1 MEALHTIL
9 QPMNITDIIHTE
21 DTETLKILKAT
32 PGMSHLLE
40 QSLQRGYDERL
51 WLETITTNLRLS
63 ERQMPEI
70 YNHLPPICKRL
81 GIPVPELYLQLSP
94 IVKASAYVYDNK
106 PYIVLTLGL
115 IRRIKDEELD
125 AVLAHECGHIICEHI
140 VFKTLAHT
148 LFYYP
153 DLVSGTSN
161 TAEIDQIKQAMIT
174 WSLASEFS
182 ADRIACLVVP
192 ASTLGRALARI
203 SLIPKDIIDK
213 LDIKEWARQGKAID
227 LHKSKLGTIKP
238 THENPYKYAYYTNMP
253 LRVSEALNW
262 EKTITYSRLKSQF
275 AKPYLLHKVYF

>member
-1 MEALHTIL
+1 MD
-9 QPMNITDIIHTE
+9 ITDIIHTE
-21 DTETLKILKAT
+21 DTETLNILKAT
-32 PGMSHLLE
+32 PGMSHLME
-40 QSLQRGYDERL
+40 QSLRRDYDERL

-63 ERQMPEI
+63 EHQMPEI

-81 GIPVPELYLQLSP
+81 GIPIPELYLQLSP

-115 IRRIKDEELD
+115 IRRIKNEELD

-192 ASTLGRALARI
+192 ASTLGKALARI
-203 SLIPKDIIDK
+203 SLIPRDIIDK
-213 LDIKEWARQGKAID
+213 LDIKEWAQQGKAID

-238 THENPYKYAYYTNMP
+238 TDENPYKYAYYTNMP
-253 LRVSEALNW
+253 LRVSEALIW

>member
-1 MEALHTIL
+1 MCWRKKV
-9 QPMNITDIIHTE
+9 M
-21 DTETLKILKAT
+21 KS
-32 PGMSHLLE
+32 G
-40 QSLQRGYDERL
+40 
-51 WLETITTNLRLS
+51 
-63 ERQMPEI
+63 
-70 YNHLPPICKRL
+70 
-81 GIPVPELYLQLSP
+81 
-94 IVKASAYVYDNK
+94 
-106 PYIVLTLGL
+106 
-115 IRRIKDEELD
+115 ELD

-140 VFKTLAHT
+140 VLKTLAHT

-203 SLIPKDIIDK
+203 SLIPRDIIDK
-213 LDIKEWARQGKAID
+213 LDIKEWAQQGKAID

-253 LRVSEALNW
+253 LRVSEALIW
-262 EKTITYSRLKSQF
+262 EKTIAYSRLKSQF